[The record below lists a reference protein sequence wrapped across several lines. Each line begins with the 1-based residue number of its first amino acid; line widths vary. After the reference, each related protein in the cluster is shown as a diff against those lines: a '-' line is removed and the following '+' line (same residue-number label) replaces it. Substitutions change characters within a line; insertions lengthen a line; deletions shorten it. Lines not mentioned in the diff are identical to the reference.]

1 MTVLPV
7 PGAADTIKIELYTNE
22 ESTSANKLYKEN
34 LRALGRHFSLIVNNF
49 SLQNLINRTG
59 MKF

>member
-34 LRALGRHFSLIVNNF
+34 LRALG
-49 SLQNLINRTG
+49 
-59 MKF
+59 